1 MFTQINIRET
11 FFINKSFVRI
21 VSIILAL
28 VMALSGGITAF
39 AFELPFE
46 INFGAQNEKQEE
58 EMRIESA
65 MHSDIK
71 KKDDFTFNVNN
82 VTTES
87 AELSW
92 NSESLVLSFLVCRY
106 NVINHRWEEYV
117 TTNENKL
124 SLKGLEEDTDYR
136 FGIFNSLTMEGL
148 GELTFTTGVKT
159 ASVSVIHYASDSVEL
174 SIRRTQSV
182 AKVWLYKS
190 TDNKDFKKI
199 AEIDSKD
206 ENRYVDADVEEETTY
221 YYRVN
226 CVIKRGDKINKSKVS
241 RTVEATTLK
250 GFELPDITG
259 STKTYAYYTAVTAK
273 STPQYRLLN
282 SDECYTDEETGIRM
296 VDGFYCIALGSYY
309 GSTIGTRYRI
319 TLKDGDEYKELNCIL
334 CDQKA
339 DRHTDEKHQYAVQ
352 NNDIMEFYI
361 EKSKRPKGIGGDF
374 GHLEQFRGDIVRIE
388 QYPDK
393 EENAEN

>member
-1 MFTQINIRET
+1 MT
-11 FFINKSFVRI
+11 F
-21 VSIILAL
+21 
-28 VMALSGGITAF
+28 SGGITAF
-39 AFELPFE
+39 AFEFPFE
-46 INFGAQNEKQEE
+46 IEFGAKNEKREE
-58 EMRIESA
+58 EMKIESA

-71 KKDDFTFNVNN
+71 KRNDFTMRVDN

-92 NSESLVLSFLVCRY
+92 NSETLVLSYLVCKY
-106 NVINHRWEEYV
+106 NVINHRWEEYI
-117 TTNENKL
+117 TTNDNSL
-124 SLKGLEEDTDYR
+124 SLKNLEEDTDYR
-136 FGIFNSLTMEGL
+136 FGIFNSVTMEGL

-159 ASVSVIHYASDSVEL
+159 ASVAVIHYAYDSIEL
-174 SIRRTQSV
+174 RIRHTQSV

-190 TDNKDFKKI
+190 TDNKNFKKI
-199 AEIDSKD
+199 AEIEREHEDS
-206 ENRYVDADVEEETTY
+206 YVDTDVEQETTY

-226 CVIKRGDKINKSKVS
+226 CVIKRGGKINQSKVS

-250 GFELPDITG
+250 GFGLPEITG

-282 SDECYTDEETGIRM
+282 SDDCYTDEETGIRM

-339 DRHTDEKHQYAVQ
+339 DRHTDKNHQYAVQ
-352 NNDIMEFYI
+352 NKDIMEFYI

-374 GHLEQFRGDIVRIE
+374 GHLEQFRGDIVKIE